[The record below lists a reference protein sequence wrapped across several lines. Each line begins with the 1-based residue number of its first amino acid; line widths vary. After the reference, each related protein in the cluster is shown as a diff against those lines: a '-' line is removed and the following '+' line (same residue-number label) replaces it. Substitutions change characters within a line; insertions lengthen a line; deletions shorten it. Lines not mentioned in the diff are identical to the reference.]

1 MNKFLALTESQRRTV
16 FEQTA
21 SRIKLPVASIEKDF
35 WVTEILN
42 ILFSLP
48 YADKMVFKGGT
59 SLSKVWGIIRRF
71 SEDIDIAIDRSMF
84 GIEGDVTK
92 KQLKKLRKASSVFVR
107 DTLANDLAS
116 ATEQAGL
123 RDFITIKADPDGE
136 GDATYPEP
144 RQIHIIYKSLLP
156 GSNNPYLRDEVLLE
170 VGARSLFE
178 PTAKA
183 TVESFVT
190 EAFPHLTSRDNT
202 TQVVA
207 AVAEKTFL
215 EKAFLLH
222 ELFTTEGCRNA
233 DRKSRHLY
241 DVCKM
246 LESGIAE
253 RAIPND
259 KLWETIRHHREVF
272 TSIRDVD
279 YTPDVRKRITLT
291 PPESV
296 MEEWKNDYNS
306 MVINMIY
313 EENVPKFEDLLLRI
327 AKIEQYFHGGLGAS
341 LSWAEGGLE

>member
-1 MNKFLALTESQRRTV
+1 MNKFLTLTEAQRRTV

-21 SRIKLPVASIEKDF
+21 IRIKLPIASIEKDF

-48 YADKMVFKGGT
+48 YADRMVFKGGT
-59 SLSKVWGIIRRF
+59 SLSKVWGVIRRF
-71 SEDIDIAIDRSMF
+71 SEDIDIAIDRNMF

-107 DTLANDLAS
+107 DTLANDLIA
-116 ATEQAGL
+116 AAEQAGL
-123 RDFITIKADPDGE
+123 SNFVTIKADPDGE

-144 RQIHIIYKSLLP
+144 RQIHIIYKSVLP
-156 GSNNPYLRDEVLLE
+156 SGTNPYLRDEVLLE

-183 TVESFVT
+183 RVESFVT
-190 EAFPHLTSRDNT
+190 ATFPHLTSNDNA
-202 TQVVA
+202 TQVVV

-222 ELFTTEGCRNA
+222 ELFTTDGCRNA
-233 DRKSRHLY
+233 NRKSRHLY
-241 DVCKM
+241 DLYKM
-246 LESGIAE
+246 LEAGIAGS
-253 RAIPND
+253 AITND
-259 KLWETIRHHREVF
+259 ELWETIRHHREVF

-279 YTPDVRKRITLT
+279 YTPDIRKRIVLT

-296 MEEWKNDYNS
+296 IGEWKNDYDT
-306 MVINMIY
+306 MVANMIY
-313 EENVPKFEDLLLRI
+313 EDKIPTFSDILASA
-327 AKIEQYFHGGLGAS
+327 AKIERMFKDEYVTVN
-341 LSWAEGGLE
+341 

>member
-1 MNKFLALTESQRRTV
+1 MNKFLTLTEAQRRTV

-21 SRIKLPVASIEKDF
+21 IRIKLPVASIEKDF

-59 SLSKVWGIIRRF
+59 SLSKVWGVIRRF

-107 DTLANDLAS
+107 DTLANDLIA
-116 ATEQAGL
+116 ATEEAGL
-123 RDFITIKADPDGE
+123 SDFVTIKADPDGE

-144 RQIHIIYKSLLP
+144 RQIHIIYKSVLP
-156 GSNNPYLRDEVLLE
+156 SGANPYLRDEVLLE

-183 TVESFVT
+183 KVESFVT
-190 EAFPHLTSRDNT
+190 TVFPHLTSNDNA

-222 ELFTTEGCRNA
+222 ELFTTDGCRNA
-233 DRKSRHLY
+233 NRKSRHLY
-241 DVCKM
+241 DLCKM
-246 LESGIAE
+246 LEAGVADG
-253 RAIPND
+253 AIPND
-259 KLWETIRHHREVF
+259 ELWETIRHHREVF
-272 TSIRDVD
+272 TSIRNVD
-279 YTPDVRKRITLT
+279 YTPDVRKRIVLI
-291 PPESV
+291 PPASV
-296 MEEWKNDYNS
+296 IAEWKNDYDT
-306 MVINMIY
+306 MVANMIY
-313 EENVPKFEDLLLRI
+313 EDKVPTFSDILAGA
-327 AKIEQYFHGGLGAS
+327 AKIESMFKY
-341 LSWAEGGLE
+341 

>member
-1 MNKFLALTESQRRTV
+1 MNKFLTLTETQRRTV

-21 SRIKLPVASIEKDF
+21 IRIKLPVASIEKDF

-59 SLSKVWGIIRRF
+59 SLSKVWGVIRRF
-71 SEDIDIAIDRSMF
+71 SEDIDIAIDRSML

-92 KQLKKLRKASSVFVR
+92 KQLKKLRRASSIFVR
-107 DTLANDLAS
+107 DVLANDLIA
-116 ATEQAGL
+116 ATEKTRL
-123 RDFITIKADPDGE
+123 SDFVTIKADPDGE

-144 RQIHIIYKSLLP
+144 RQIHIIYKSVLP
-156 GSNNPYLRDEVLLE
+156 SGVNPYLRDEVLLE

-178 PTAKA
+178 PMAKA
-183 TVESFVT
+183 KVESFVT
-190 EAFPHLTSRDNT
+190 TVFPHLTSNDNP

-207 AVAEKTFL
+207 AIAEKTFL

-222 ELFTTEGCRNA
+222 ELFTTDGCRNA
-233 DRKSRHLY
+233 NRKSRHLY
-241 DVCKM
+241 DLSKM
-246 LESGIAE
+246 LDAGIAD

-259 KLWETIRHHREVF
+259 ELWETIRHHRETF

-279 YTPDVRKRITLT
+279 YTPDVRKRIVLT

-296 MEEWKNDYNS
+296 IEEWKNDYDV
-306 MVINMIY
+306 MVANMIY
-313 EENVPKFEDLLLRI
+313 EDTVPTFSDILASA
-327 AKIEQYFHGGLGAS
+327 AKIESKFKTL
-341 LSWAEGGLE
+341 

>member
-1 MNKFLALTESQRRTV
+1 MNKFLSLTEAQRRTV

-21 SRIKLPVASIEKDF
+21 IRIKLPVASIEKDF

-48 YADKMVFKGGT
+48 YADRMVFKGGT
-59 SLSKVWGIIRRF
+59 SLSKVWGVIRRF
-71 SEDIDIAIDRSMF
+71 SEDIDIAIDRSLF

-107 DTLANDLAS
+107 DTLANDLIA
-116 ATEQAGL
+116 AAEETGL
-123 RDFITIKADPDGE
+123 SDFVIIKAEPDGE
-136 GDATYPEP
+136 RDATYPEP
-144 RQIHIIYKSLLP
+144 RQIHIIYKSVLP
-156 GSNNPYLRDEVLLE
+156 SGTNPYLRDEVLLE

-178 PTAKA
+178 PMAKA
-183 TVESFVT
+183 EVESFVDT
-190 EAFPHLTSRDNT
+190 AFPHLTSNDNA

-222 ELFTTEGCRNA
+222 ELFTTDGCRNA
-233 DRKSRHLY
+233 NRKSRHLY
-241 DVCKM
+241 DLYKM
-246 LESGIAE
+246 LEVGIANS
-253 RAIPND
+253 AIPND
-259 KLWETIRHHREVF
+259 ELWETIRHHREVF

-296 MEEWKNDYNS
+296 IEEWKNDYDT
-306 MVINMIY
+306 MVANMIY
-313 EENVPKFEDLLLRI
+313 EDKVPTFSDIL
-327 AKIEQYFHGGLGAS
+327 AGATKIESMFKD
-341 LSWAEGGLE
+341 

>member
-1 MNKFLALTESQRRTV
+1 MNKFLTLTEAQRRTV

-21 SRIKLPVASIEKDF
+21 IRIKLPVASIEKDF

-48 YADKMVFKGGT
+48 YADRMVFKGGT
-59 SLSKVWGIIRRF
+59 SLSKVWGVIHRF
-71 SEDIDIAIDRSMF
+71 SEDIDIAIDRNMF

-107 DTLANDLAS
+107 DTLANDLI
-116 ATEQAGL
+116 ATIVEAGL
-123 RDFITIKADPDGE
+123 GDFVTIKTAPDGE

-144 RQIHIIYKSLLP
+144 RQIHITYKSVLP
-156 GSNNPYLRDEVLLE
+156 SGTNPYLRDEVLLE

-183 TVESFVT
+183 KVESFVT
-190 EAFPHLTSRDNT
+190 TSFPHLTSNDNA
-202 TQVVA
+202 TQIVA

-222 ELFTTEGCRNA
+222 ELFTTDECRNA
-233 DRKSRHLY
+233 NLKSRHLY
-241 DVCKM
+241 DLCKM
-246 LESGIAE
+246 LETGIAD
-253 RAIPND
+253 RAIAND
-259 KLWETIRHHREVF
+259 ELWETIRHHREVF

-279 YTPDVRKRITLT
+279 YTPDVRKRIVLT

-296 MEEWKNDYNS
+296 LEEWKNDYDT
-306 MVINMIY
+306 MVANMIY
-313 EENVPKFEDLLLRI
+313 EDKVLTFSNILASI
-327 AKIEQYFHGGLGAS
+327 AKIESMFKD
-341 LSWAEGGLE
+341 

>member
-1 MNKFLALTESQRRTV
+1 MNKFLTLTEAQRRTV

-21 SRIKLPVASIEKDF
+21 IRIKLPVASIEKDF

-59 SLSKVWGIIRRF
+59 SLSKVWGVIRRF

-107 DTLANDLAS
+107 DTLANDLIA
-116 ATEQAGL
+116 AIEEAGL
-123 RDFITIKADPDGE
+123 SDFVTIKADPDGE

-144 RQIHIIYKSLLP
+144 RQIHIIYKSVLP
-156 GSNNPYLRDEVLLE
+156 SGANPYLRDEVLLE

-183 TVESFVT
+183 KVESFVT
-190 EAFPHLTSRDNT
+190 TVFPHLTSNNNA

-222 ELFTTEGCRNA
+222 ELFTTDGCRNA
-233 DRKSRHLY
+233 NRKSRHLY
-241 DVCKM
+241 DLCKM
-246 LESGIAE
+246 LEVGVADC
-253 RAIPND
+253 AIPND
-259 KLWETIRHHREVF
+259 ELWETIRHHREVF
-272 TSIRDVD
+272 TSIRNVD
-279 YTPDVRKRITLT
+279 YTPDVRKRIVLI
-291 PPESV
+291 PPASV
-296 MEEWKNDYNS
+296 IEEWKNDYDT
-306 MVINMIY
+306 MVANMIY
-313 EENVPKFEDLLLRI
+313 EDKVPTFSDILAGA
-327 AKIEQYFHGGLGAS
+327 AKIESMFKY
-341 LSWAEGGLE
+341 

>member
-1 MNKFLALTESQRRTV
+1 MNKFLTLTEAQRRTV

-21 SRIKLPVASIEKDF
+21 IRIKLPVASIEKDF

-59 SLSKVWGIIRRF
+59 SLSKIWGVIRRF

-92 KQLKKLRKASSVFVR
+92 KQLKKLRKASSIFVR
-107 DTLANDLAS
+107 DTFANDLIAT
-116 ATEQAGL
+116 TEQTGL
-123 RDFITIKADPDGE
+123 SDFVTIKADPDGE

-144 RQIHIIYKSLLP
+144 RQIHIIYKSVLP
-156 GSNNPYLRDEVLLE
+156 SGTNPYLRDEVLLE

-183 TVESFVT
+183 KIESFVT
-190 EAFPHLTSRDNT
+190 AAYLHLTSNDKEI
-202 TQVVA
+202 QVVT

-233 DRKSRHLY
+233 NRKSRHLY
-241 DVCKM
+241 DLYKM
-246 LESGIAE
+246 LEAGIADM
-253 RAIPND
+253 AIPNNE
-259 KLWETIRHHREVF
+259 LWETIRHHREVF

-279 YTPDVRKRITLT
+279 YTPDVPKRIALT

-296 MEEWKNDYNS
+296 IEDWRNDYDT
-306 MVINMIY
+306 MVSNMIY
-313 EENVPKFEDLLLRI
+313 EDKVPTFSDIL
-327 AKIEQYFHGGLGAS
+327 AGATKIESKFKTL
-341 LSWAEGGLE
+341 

>member
-1 MNKFLALTESQRRTV
+1 MNKFLTLTEAQRRTV

-21 SRIKLPVASIEKDF
+21 IRVKLPVASIEKDF

-48 YADKMVFKGGT
+48 YADRMVFKGGT
-59 SLSKVWGIIRRF
+59 SLSKVWDVIRRF
-71 SEDIDIAIDRSMF
+71 SEDIDIAIDRSLF

-107 DTLANDLAS
+107 DTLANNLIA
-116 ATEQAGL
+116 AAEEAGL
-123 RDFITIKADPDGE
+123 SDFVTIKADPDGE

-144 RQIHIIYKSLLP
+144 RQIHIIYKSVLP
-156 GSNNPYLRDEVLLE
+156 SGVNPYLRDEVLLE

-183 TVESFVT
+183 KVESFVT
-190 EAFPHLTSRDNT
+190 TVFPHLTSNNNT

-222 ELFTTEGCRNA
+222 ELFTTDGCRNA
-233 DRKSRHLY
+233 NRKSRHLY
-241 DVCKM
+241 DLCKM
-246 LESGIAE
+246 LEAGIADC
-253 RAIPND
+253 AIPND
-259 KLWETIRHHREVF
+259 ELWETIRHHREVF

-279 YTPDVRKRITLT
+279 YTPDIRERIVLT
-291 PPESV
+291 PPASV
-296 MEEWKNDYNS
+296 IEEWKNDYDT
-306 MVINMIY
+306 MVANMIY
-313 EENVPKFEDLLLRI
+313 EDKVPTFSDLLAGA
-327 AKIEQYFHGGLGAS
+327 AKIESMFKN
-341 LSWAEGGLE
+341 

>member
-1 MNKFLALTESQRRTV
+1 MNKFLTLTEAQRRTV

-21 SRIKLPVASIEKDF
+21 AKIKLPVAAIEKDF

-59 SLSKVWGIIRRF
+59 SLSKVWGVIRRF

-84 GIEGDVTK
+84 EIEGDVTK
-92 KQLKKLRKASSVFVR
+92 KQLKKLRKVSSVFVR
-107 DTLANDLAS
+107 DTLANDLTLAV
-116 ATEQAGL
+116 EQAGL
-123 RDFITIKADPDGE
+123 SEFVMIKAAPDGE

-144 RQIHIIYKSLLP
+144 RQIHIIYKSVLP
-156 GSNNPYLRDEVLLE
+156 SGTNPYLRDEVLLE

-183 TVESFVT
+183 KVESFVT
-190 EAFPHLTSRDNT
+190 GAFPHLTSNDSDV
-202 TQVVA
+202 QLVA
-207 AVAEKTFL
+207 AVTEKTFL

-222 ELFTTEGCRNA
+222 ELFTTNGCRNA

-241 DVCKM
+241 DLCKM
-246 LESGIAE
+246 YEAGIADK
-253 RAIPND
+253 AIPDNE
-259 KLWETIRHHREVF
+259 LWETIRHHREVF

-279 YTPDVRKRITLT
+279 YTPDIRKRITLT

-296 MEEWKNDYNS
+296 IEEWKNDYDT
-306 MVINMIY
+306 MVMNMIY
-313 EENVPKFEDLLLRI
+313 EDNVPSFANILGI
-327 AKIEQYFHGGLGAS
+327 VAKIENMFKA
-341 LSWAEGGLE
+341 